1 MPSATEPSSTL
12 VRIRHASVYRGFPKS
27 LCTSINEVIRHGIPD
42 DTVLQD
48 GDIIN
53 IDIAAKERGRL
64 SFARWANLQLYY
76 TMLENLISPD
86 LFIGGGGVSKS
97 HAEFLPLL
105 KLRTPIVPAALRNN
119 AGILG
124 AAALAAEAAPANST
138 TEQ

>member
-1 MPSATEPSSTL
+1 M
-12 VRIRHASVYRGFPKS
+12 
-27 LCTSINEVIRHGIPD
+27 
-42 DTVLQD
+42 LQD

-64 SFARWANLQLYY
+64 SFARWAKRLQLYY